1 MNFCFVIGL
10 TASQLAEAN
19 KFTFFGPRLEP
30 PHSGLSS
37 CVVVGWRS
45 KWPSTQLLVLF
56 CSNAALLTPAGT
68 WAHGGHGSLPGL
80 ATRERADLRTNTPWT
95 GCSIDGFAQCSES
108 KSYTRV
114 LRTFCVQAEVVFTT
128 VPQDDEPYFGDQQ
141 AVTVSS
147 RLLSWDLGNLGGTER
162 CWSALFL
169 ECEQIWAAWSSF
181 VALFVELDLGF
192 GQIWAV

>member
-1 MNFCFVIGL
+1 MRQHDCWEQVGLNFCFVIGL

-114 LRTFCVQAEVVFTT
+114 LRTFCVQSSQLVVIVIVANSLSLLHQQQQQERQQHQEVRG
-128 VPQDDEPYFGDQQ
+128 P
-141 AVTVSS
+141 
-147 RLLSWDLGNLGGTER
+147 RLT
-162 CWSALFL
+162 
-169 ECEQIWAAWSSF
+169 
-181 VALFVELDLGF
+181 
-192 GQIWAV
+192 